1 MNYFWMFFLTGAENE
16 GVVEADSFF
25 SIYFWKLS
33 DLKLYNIDLI
43 KIECWLGHIKLGI
56 NP

>member
-16 GVVEADSFF
+16 GVVEADSF